1 MTDEDITGFNDRVTE
16 KLGKEQA
23 SIIADDIGILI
34 TKHTEDVKMREQ
46 QANKIRELE
55 ALNEKLANAN
65 NTLLRQ
71 IPMGSEPEPEPQKK
85 SKTES
90 DLSTFSLRDAFDET
104 GRFVR

>member
-34 TKHTEDVKMREQ
+34 TKHTEDVKTREQ

-71 IPMGSEPEPEPQKK
+71 IPMGSEPEPQKK
-85 SKTES
+85 SQPES
-90 DLSTFSLRDAFDET
+90 DLSNFSLRDAFDET

>member
-34 TKHTEDVKMREQ
+34 TKHTEDVKTREQ
-46 QANKIRELE
+46 QAIKIRELE

-71 IPMGSEPEPEPQKK
+71 IPMGSEPEPQKN
-85 SKTES
+85 SKTEN
-90 DLSTFSLRDAFDET
+90 DLSTFSLRDAFDES

>member
-34 TKHTEDVKMREQ
+34 GKHVDDVKQRTAQEQ
-46 QANKIRELE
+46 RIQELE
-55 ALNEKLANAN
+55 AINEKLANAN

-71 IPMGSEPEPEPQKK
+71 IPMGSEPEPKK
-85 SKTES
+85 KAEAES
-90 DLSTFSLRDAFDET
+90 DLSNFSLRDAFDEH

>member
-71 IPMGSEPEPEPQKK
+71 IPMGSEPEPQKK

-90 DLSTFSLRDAFDET
+90 DLSNFSLRDAFDET